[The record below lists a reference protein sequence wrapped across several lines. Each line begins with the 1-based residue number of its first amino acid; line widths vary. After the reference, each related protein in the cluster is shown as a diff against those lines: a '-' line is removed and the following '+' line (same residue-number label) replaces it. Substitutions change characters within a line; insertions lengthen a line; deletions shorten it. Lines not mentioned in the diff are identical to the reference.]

1 MHAAPMLEAEPATF
15 ARLELRLFD
24 LDTGKQDDLCIFRNF
39 FSEGWPF
46 PQPDSHVTIAA
57 LGLLGD
63 RQ

>member
-1 MHAAPMLEAEPATF
+1 MHAAPMLEAEPA
-15 ARLELRLFD
+15 LRLFD
-24 LDTGKQDDLCIFRNF
+24 LDAGKQDDLCIFRNF

-46 PQPDSHVTIAA
+46 PQPDSYVTIAA